1 MENKNRILLIGTV
14 IGAITGLF
22 GAMMLIR
29 RAEGQEGDGSMH
41 ITTGDGMKLGVMIF
55 GLLRS
60 ISLLGEEK

>member
-1 MENKNRILLIGTV
+1 MQNKNQILLAGAI
-14 IGAITGLF
+14 IGALTGLA

-29 RAEGQEGDGSMH
+29 RAESPEGDGGMH

-60 ISLLGEEK
+60 ISLLGEDK

>member
-1 MENKNRILLIGTV
+1 MENKNQILLAGAV

-29 RAEGQEGDGSMH
+29 RAESQEGDGSMH